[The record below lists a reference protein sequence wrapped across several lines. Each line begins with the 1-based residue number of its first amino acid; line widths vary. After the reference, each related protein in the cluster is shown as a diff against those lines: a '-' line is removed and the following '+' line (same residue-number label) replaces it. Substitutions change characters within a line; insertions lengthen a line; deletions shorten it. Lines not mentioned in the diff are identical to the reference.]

1 VRTRTLARHG
11 ALCVLVLVSCTRT
24 LPPPVAPA
32 SPDPCVLSGS
42 GDRPD
47 TVRAALDEPIAP
59 DHAPAGSNDGERL
72 VFRQLYE
79 TLVRVDCTGAVR
91 AGLASR
97 WQPAEGGTRWTFE
110 LRPDARFWDGTPVD
124 ASALAASW
132 RGDTTLPLQDVRAP
146 DARTVV
152 VTLGAPRAV
161 ESFAD
166 PAWGVVKRIPES
178 RWPIGTGAVWLGD
191 WTRAGADSM
200 LRALPTPSAPAGT
213 PVIESRTVVG
223 VDPRDL
229 LDGGASLLLTRDP
242 AVQRYAAERADW
254 QVVPLPWDRVYVL
267 LSPAR
272 VSARITAQLDQ
283 ADRLALARDA
293 VRSEAQGPEASAW
306 WAERSCQPLFPA
318 RVLAATAG
326 ARVAFPRGDAVARDL
341 AERLVARAD
350 DELTVLLGEVP
361 ASVRTAGLDGAAL
374 SAALAGGGEL
384 AFVLPLPRA
393 PADGCRAMAGLLARA
408 PWLST
413 GDGSLADAVVPLVE
427 TRSYLLLRG
436 PADVRVDRDGGVHL
450 TPPRDPA
457 DR

>member
-1 VRTRTLARHG
+1 MALRRG
-11 ALCVLVLVSCTRT
+11 ALCALVLVSCTRT
-24 LPPPVAPA
+24 PPPPVAPA

-42 GDRPD
+42 SDRPD
-47 TVRAALDEPIAP
+47 TVRAALDEPITP
-59 DHAPAGSNDGERL
+59 DHAPAATNDSERL

-91 AGLASR
+91 GGLASR
-97 WQPAEGGTRWTFE
+97 WQAAEGGTRWTFE

-124 ASALAASW
+124 ATALSASW
-132 RGDTTLPLQDVRAP
+132 RGDTTLPLENVHATA
-146 DARTVV
+146 ARTVV
-152 VTLGAPRAV
+152 VTLEAPRAV

-178 RWPIGTGAVWLGD
+178 PWPIGTGAVWLGD

-200 LRALPTPSAPAGT
+200 LRALPAPTAPDGT
-213 PVIESRTVVG
+213 PVIELRTVVG
-223 VDPRDL
+223 IDPRDL

-242 AVQRYAAERADW
+242 TVQRYAAERADW
-254 QVVPLPWDRVYVL
+254 RVVPLPWDRVYVL

-293 VRSEAQGPEASAW
+293 VRSEARGAAASAW
-306 WAERSCQPLFPA
+306 WADRSCEPLPA
-318 RVLAATAG
+318 RVPAAPAG

-361 ASVRTAGLDGAAL
+361 PSVRTTGLDDAAL
-374 SAALAGGGEL
+374 RAALAGGGEL
-384 AFVLPLPRA
+384 AFVLPLPGA
-393 PADGCRAMAGLLARA
+393 PADGCRAIAGLLARA
-408 PWLST
+408 PWLSA

-427 TRSYLLLRG
+427 TRSNLLLRA
-436 PADVRVDRDGGVHL
+436 PAEVRVDRDGGVHL
-450 TPPRDPA
+450 TPPRDLA